1 MFLYINNN
9 LLENKREENITSI
22 KAIKN
27 RKKQEIGRTPQED
40 IIITLPKDTQQMK
53 SYALFLSWKNLI

>member
-27 RKKQEIGRTPQED
+27 RKKQEIGRPLQED

>member
-27 RKKQEIGRTPQED
+27 RKKQEIGRTLQED

>member
-1 MFLYINNN
+1 

-22 KAIKN
+22 NAIKN
-27 RKKQEIGRTPQED
+27 RKKQEIGRTLHEE
-40 IIITLPKDTQQMK
+40 IIITLPKDIQQLK